1 MINFDEEIKNFKPSL
16 EISRVEDA
24 IVRSDITDVQDVMLE
39 MIKSSANTL
48 NREQ

>member
-16 EISRVEDA
+16 EISKIEEA

-39 MIKSSANTL
+39 MMKKSSQT
-48 NREQ
+48 REN